1 MDPNTP
7 NNSAPSGSRYH
18 PYYSYAP
25 ENDSETPAAAPTADP
40 APTTPA
46 EIAPATVP
54 APSVTESAPPATVSA
69 PPAAVSAP
77 SAATSAPPAPARAP
91 AASPAPRPHQNPV
104 YRVTPSAAPPKKKRG
119 SKGFLAFL
127 AVLFVLVVL
136 VAAIFVVGNPS
147 SGIASP
153 NKIAVIH
160 ISGTMYTGDY
170 IYGSG
175 YAGSD
180 AICSHIRAAAN
191 NNSIKAIVLRIDSPG
206 GTASCSQEINA
217 EIARAQAMG
226 KPVVTSMAD
235 QATSAAY
242 YVASQ
247 TDYIYA
253 TPSTIT
259 GSIGVYIIHYDY
271 SEAYKE
277 NGINVTM
284 IKSGEMKDLGANYRP
299 MTDAEK
305 KYQQQ
310 IVNEMYYIFVDDVAR
325 GRNMTRA
332 DVLTLADGRYYTG
345 TEAKKNGLI
354 DDFGNLYAAAD
365 KAAELAG
372 INSYSLYYADTMTLS
387 SLLF

>member
-1 MDPNTP
+1 MDQNTP

-18 PYYSYAP
+18 PYHSYAP
-25 ENDSETPAAAPTADP
+25 ELHSETPEAAPFEKSAS
-40 APTTPA
+40 
-46 EIAPATVP
+46 
-54 APSVTESAPPATVSA
+54 SVSSEST
-69 PPAAVSAP
+69 
-77 SAATSAPPAPARAP
+77 PAPAPAPAASLAPAPAPAPAQTP
-91 AASPAPRPHQNPV
+91 AASPAPRPPPNTV
-104 YRVTPSAAPPKKKRG
+104 YRVYPAPPGAAPAKKSGG
-119 SKGFLAFL
+119 SKNLLTVL
-127 AVLFVLVVL
+127 AVLFVVIIL
-136 VAAIFVVGNPS
+136 VAAIFAAGGSS
-147 SGIASP
+147 SGISSG

-170 IYGSG
+170 MYGSG

-180 AICSHIRAAAN
+180 AICNHIRAAAN
-191 NNSIKAIVLRIDSPG
+191 NNSVKAIVLRIDSPG

-226 KPVVTSMAD
+226 KPVVTSMGD

-271 SEAYKE
+271 SEAYDDS
-277 NGINVTM
+277 GINITM
-284 IKSGEMKDLGANYRP
+284 IKSGEMKDMGANFRP

-310 IVNEMYYIFVDDVAR
+310 VVNELFYIFVDDVAK
-325 GRNMTRA
+325 GRHMSRA

-345 TEAKKNGLI
+345 ADAKKNGLI
-354 DDFGNLYAAAD
+354 DDFGNIYDAAD

-372 INSYSLYYADTMTLS
+372 INSYSLYYADNVTLS